1 MYQRERSILRVEGTD
16 DKHAI
21 RHLLLRHGIDTEH
34 LCIAIKGSEGEG
46 EDSGGRDKML
56 QGMALEVK
64 TSTGKSIGYV
74 LDADRAAEDCWRS
87 VQARIRETGLELP
100 DPIPEDGFVGYS
112 SDFQTRVGVWLM
124 PDNRR
129 AGALEGFLQDLVPE
143 RDILIQLAEKS
154 TDKAKNAGAEF
165 PDTARPKAIL
175 HTWLAW
181 QKRPGVP
188 YGTAITAHYF
198 QRDSPAALAFVDWF
212 RRVFEIPSP

>member
-1 MYQRERSILRVEGTD
+1 MYQREWSTLRVEGKD
-16 DKHAI
+16 DEHVIKN
-21 RHLLLRHGIDTEH
+21 LLSRHGVDYSDID
-34 LCIAIKGSEGEG
+34 IRGAGNG
-46 EDSGGRDKML
+46 DSGGRSKLL
-56 QGMALEVK
+56 QGMALAIK
-64 TSTGKSIGYV
+64 TSSGRSIGYV
-74 LDADRAAEDCWRS
+74 LDADRAAEDRWRS
-87 VQARIRETGLELP
+87 VQARIRETGLTLP

-129 AGALEGFLQDLVPE
+129 TGALEDFLQDLVPE
-143 RDILIQLAEKS
+143 GDILIQLAEKS

-165 PDTARPKAIL
+165 PDTARTKAIL

-212 RRVFEIPSP
+212 RRVFKIPLP